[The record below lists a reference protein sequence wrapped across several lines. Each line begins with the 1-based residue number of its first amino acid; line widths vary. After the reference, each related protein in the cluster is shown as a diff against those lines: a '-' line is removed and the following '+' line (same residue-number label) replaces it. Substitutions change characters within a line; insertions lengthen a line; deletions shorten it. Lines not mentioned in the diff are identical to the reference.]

1 MMLCPTLATRQKHL
15 SLISVFFVFKSY
27 ICDIHYCNSFFFFF
41 FFFFQSWDCYCNSI
55 SFSQRVSECCE
66 TGESIHTHIIVK
78 MITTIIL
85 DMIELITQSLSCV
98 SLMMYSVCAQLKGTA
113 QGHSSRAQL
122 KGTAQWA

>member
-27 ICDIHYCNSFFFFF
+27 ICDIHCNS

-55 SFSQRVSECCE
+55 SLSQRVSECCE
-66 TGESIHTHIIVK
+66 AGEFTHTHIIVK
-78 MITTIIL
+78 MITTIII

-98 SLMMYSVCAQLKGTA
+98 RRMMYSVCAQLKGTA
-113 QGHSSRAQL
+113 QGRSSRAQL
-122 KGTAQWA
+122 KGTAQGA